1 MFNVV
6 LRCYSNATGKQQ
18 KMFKRLYFIGIRS
31 FQNVSYL
38 RKRNIEIID
47 FIYGLFIFDI
57 KKLMLY
63 NKNIDERY

>member
-1 MFNVV
+1 MNLSCF
-6 LRCYSNATGKQQ
+6 SNTTSKQQ

-63 NKNIDERY
+63 NKNIDGRY